1 MPNATSDDGVHFLVV
16 CEVILCLIRMININ
30 CGFFTYKYDSRLIYS
45 LQFFTILWVG
55 VSHSFQ
61 NDC

>member
-16 CEVILCLIRMININ
+16 CEVILCLIRMMIIN